1 MAEKAITIKKDTLWK
16 AAAGIFAVLFII
28 SLFTGGFGIGGKAVS
43 DTEEVITG
51 ETTGEETL
59 QEQMCSSI
67 SGTPSWADSEGII
80 IASGYRETYSVD
92 DLIEDKIYYLYH
104 PGCGWC
110 QRQITF
116 FGEDW
121 QKYVDSGYTVDCS
134 TL

>member
-1 MAEKAITIKKDTLWK
+1 MAEKTLTIKKDTLWK
-16 AAAGIFAVLFII
+16 IGTIVFAVLFII
-28 SLFTGGFGIGGKAVS
+28 SLFWSPFGRGTG
-43 DTEEVITG
+43 EVITEEDTG
-51 ETTGEETL
+51 ETTL

-67 SGTPSWADSEGII
+67 PGTPSWADSEGII

-110 QRQITF
+110 QKQITF

-121 QKYVDSGYTVDCS
+121 QKYIDSGYTVDCS
-134 TL
+134 AL

>member
-1 MAEKAITIKKDTLWK
+1 MAEKTLTIKKDTLWK
-16 AAAGIFAVLFII
+16 IGTIVFAVLFII
-28 SLFTGGFGIGGKAVS
+28 SLVWNPFGRGTG
-43 DTEEVITG
+43 EVITG
-51 ETTGEETL
+51 ETTL

-67 SGTPSWADSEGII
+67 RGTPSWADSEGII

-110 QRQITF
+110 QKQITF

-121 QKYVDSGYTVDCS
+121 QKYIDSGYTVDCS
-134 TL
+134 AL